1 MVAAPLRPR
10 APPARFEPG
19 GTEALM
25 DEVAFSQPAVREAD
39 PSRFYD
45 PQLVGR
51 LEAEGFY
58 RRLFGS

>member
-1 MVAAPLRPR
+1 VPTPTR
-10 APPARFEPG
+10 G

-25 DEVAFSQPAVREAD
+25 DEVAYSQPAVREAD

-45 PQLVGR
+45 PHLVER